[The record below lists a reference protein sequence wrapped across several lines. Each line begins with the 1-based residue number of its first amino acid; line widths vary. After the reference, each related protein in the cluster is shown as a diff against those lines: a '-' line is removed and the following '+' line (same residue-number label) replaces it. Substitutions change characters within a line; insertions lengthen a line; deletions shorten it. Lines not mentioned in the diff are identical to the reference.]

1 MDAFGLPLFCLL
13 TLFGAWFLSRLVKRR
28 QESDQ
33 RRYGGSDHVPY
44 NSM

>member
-1 MDAFGLPLFCLL
+1 VEWLGLTVFGVGL
-13 TLFGAWFLSRLVKRR
+13 LFGAWLLSRLVKRR